1 MMDKFYKTYCDN
13 HFMMYMSQI
22 TMLYTLN
29 LYSAVCKL
37 YLNKTGKKLCL
48 HYTVV

>member
-1 MMDKFYKTYCDN
+1 MFTKLNCDN

-22 TMLYTLN
+22 IMLYTSN
-29 LYSAVCKL
+29 TECKL
-37 YLNKTGKKLCL
+37 YLNKTGKELCL